1 MLGQL
6 AWYVVLTL
14 AATAVVWKGSTML
27 EGASE
32 RLSAYYG
39 LPAVVQGA
47 VVVAVG
53 SSFPELSSTVIST
66 VVHGEFNLGVSAIVG
81 SAIFNLLV
89 IPALSGIFAEGVD
102 ADRTLVYKEAQF
114 YMIAVSV
121 IVITFAL
128 AVIYNPAGSLA
139 DGTRELKGV
148 VTRPLALIPV
158 AFYGVYVFTQYQDT
172 MDYDAATEAAS
183 DADPLRDWGRLAL
196 SLVIIAVAVEGLV
209 RAALGFGDFFGTSDF
224 LWGLTILAAGTS
236 LPDTI
241 VSVRAARA
249 DEGVTSL
256 ANVLGSNV
264 FDLLVAVPAG
274 VLVVGQ
280 AEIDFAVAVPMM
292 GFLTLATVIV
302 FGLLRTE
309 LELSKA
315 ESWSLLGVYFLFIG
329 WMILETFDVT
339 NAVPGA

>member
-1 MLGQL
+1 MLAQL
-6 AWYVVLTL
+6 AWYVALTV

-128 AVIYNPAGSLA
+128 AVIYNPAGSVA
-139 DGTRELKGV
+139 DGTRQLTGI
-148 VTRPLALIPV
+148 VTRPLAIIPV

-172 MDYDAATEAAS
+172 MDYDATEAAS
-183 DADPLRDWGRLAL
+183 DADPLRDWARLAA
-196 SLVIIAVAVEGLV
+196 SLALIAVAVEGLV

-274 VLVVGQ
+274 VLIVGQ

-302 FGLLRTE
+302 FGFLRTE

-315 ESWSLLGVYFLFIG
+315 ESWSLLVVYFLFIG